1 MACFEFCSNLK
12 EEAVLKSIRF
22 YFLGIASGSNPKFLF
37 VFAALPVWK

>member
-37 VFAALPVWK
+37 VFAA